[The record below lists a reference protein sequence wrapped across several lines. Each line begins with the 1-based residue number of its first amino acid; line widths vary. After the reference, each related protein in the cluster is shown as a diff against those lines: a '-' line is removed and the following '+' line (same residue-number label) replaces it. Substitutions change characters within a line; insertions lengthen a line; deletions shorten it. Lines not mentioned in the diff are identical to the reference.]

1 MDEVSLNEI
10 RLSFRRNDKYIRKI
24 IADNFIFIFI
34 IDFSMAN
41 NYDRPS
47 TIFAKDPFIRRFMS
61 HRNRPTN
68 EPNHPSHRAKD
79 EMEKFELANGKDVF
93 QGARVWS

>member
-1 MDEVSLNEI
+1 
-10 RLSFRRNDKYIRKI
+10 
-24 IADNFIFIFI
+24 
-34 IDFSMAN
+34 
-41 NYDRPS
+41 
-47 TIFAKDPFIRRFMS
+47 MS

-93 QGARVWS
+93 QGARYGRDYESIPAFLPVEGKISFAPFLGSYNRIFWINTALVISRVQFSPRESSTMFPFEEMDE